1 MIQFSISSKKQQ
13 ENETEYEAVQRQR
26 SRCIWLT
33 GRKGVTELEAAEAIV
48 TEAKSVIQEELGGL
62 GIQWK
67 NDKEASVDEGQGQ
80 NENQDRS
87 SVLKTPLNRSNSGN
101 NSSINGIKTNSVNKR
116 RNSKDSRRSLTRRKT
131 ISPKLTESS
140 NTQDKTPNQSVVIPP
155 DIQVHTKQNS
165 SQNTQKRNEV
175 GNISPS
181 LQTNSNTSN
190 GVNSD
195 KNEEISNHRPCQILP
210 NSVVMETNQ
219 VNKHLNSV
227 KDDLHQA
234 VKKNEK
240 ELNSTND
247 VEDFSQISFTIEKTQ
262 TDLKNTNNKNDKILH
277 EGVTKKICHLNEA
290 KNNQTEQCTKN
301 IKSGNNL
308 LNENDDLFAGFTQEF
323 DVSCLA
329 IEKLHGQNS
338 RDSLE
343 KLPIGDFNKQSSN
356 QDVDK
361 ILCDTDAVSG
371 NDHEE
376 DNNMEGFHDE
386 FADSFCLDTQVA
398 MELSPHNNNSDI
410 PLENGCKEKHQKEVI
425 VKKKQVCE
433 VSPSL
438 YSEEVTDYKVVQPAI
453 YRNPEIN
460 RQNVC
465 KTNIKDN
472 ETSFNICL
480 DDVLEISP
488 VAEPPSCRIQ
498 SSTSQQNK
506 QPPSCRIQ
514 PSTSQQ
520 NKQLLTNHLQSAV
533 INKNEDLLNE
543 SVDLVAASNFERC
556 LYVNSEDIFN
566 DTGRL
571 PQNDS
576 YQDLHIPFQ
585 SGQERIFEDNE
596 KQQHVSVSQY
606 HNLHEDLAVAMEMGD
621 SFSAT
626 ILDNAN
632 KKTDLTNQ
640 KNPINELGD
649 SLTFS
654 MVEKVLDD
662 RASQH
667 LVDKCSDKTN
677 SSGNETNVKKIQK
690 TQNCEIDNKSN
701 ENSKKSVKGKKTK
714 NKLSPGTLAFLDSVQ
729 SFSVPEAKEQ
739 TDKDQHLEDLETKLR
754 HPTAN
759 STKNKEIPIS
769 TEQKSDINEP
779 NTSVDNDVLPPTP
792 PIHNTSC
799 SSPLL
804 TLKRATPNKLK
815 LTPRRDKAGNKSS
828 WSNLLDNINGTAKKL
843 KIDNINSDFERIK
856 HQISQLESDEDD
868 AMSSHDEEDQ
878 DYTERTF
885 DFDPD
890 NSSISGTQ
898 SSFTVIDVC
907 ADSRLFDTF
916 RKEWQTKTKY
926 AVSLACEKK
935 KLEVPPNGGIGGKFL
950 RGKDQGLLF
959 Q

>member
-1 MIQFSISSKKQQ
+1 M
-13 ENETEYEAVQRQR
+13 
-26 SRCIWLT
+26 
-33 GRKGVTELEAAEAIV
+33 
-48 TEAKSVIQEELGGL
+48 
-62 GIQWK
+62 
-67 NDKEASVDEGQGQ
+67 
-80 NENQDRS
+80 
-87 SVLKTPLNRSNSGN
+87 
-101 NSSINGIKTNSVNKR
+101 
-116 RNSKDSRRSLTRRKT
+116 TRRKT
-131 ISPKLTESS
+131 ISPKLTDSS

-155 DIQVHTKQNS
+155 DIQIHTTSSHNS
-165 SQNTQKRNEV
+165 IKRNKIKSV
-175 GNISPS
+175 SPS
-181 LQTNSNTSN
+181 LQTKSNTRI
-190 GVNSD
+190 GVNND
-195 KNEEISNHRPCQILP
+195 KNEEINNHRPCQILP

-219 VNKHLNSV
+219 VNKHLDSV
-227 KDDLHQA
+227 KDDLLQA
-234 VKKNEK
+234 VRKDEGRN
-240 ELNSTND
+240 LSSTND
-247 VEDFSQISFTIEKTQ
+247 LENFSQISFTIEKPQ
-262 TDLKNTNNKNDKILH
+262 TGLKNTNNKNDENLH
-277 EGVTKKICHLNEA
+277 EEVTIKYCHLNEA
-290 KNNQTEQCTKN
+290 KKIQTEQYTKN
-301 IKSGNNL
+301 IKSVNNL

-323 DVSCLA
+323 DVSCLT

-338 RDSLE
+338 GDSLE
-343 KLPIGDFNKQSSN
+343 KLPIGDFNKRSSN
-356 QDVDK
+356 QDVNK
-361 ILCDTDAVSG
+361 ILCDTDSVSG
-371 NDHEE
+371 KDHEE

-398 MELSPHNNNSDI
+398 MQLLHHSNNSDI
-410 PLENGCKEKHQKEVI
+410 PLENGCKEKYKKEVI
-425 VKKKQVCE
+425 EKKKQVCE

-460 RQNVC
+460 CQNVC
-465 KTNIKDN
+465 KKNIEDS

-480 DDVLEISP
+480 DDVMETSP

-498 SSTSQQNK
+498 SSISQQNK

-514 PSTSQQ
+514 SSSFQQ
-520 NKQLLTNHLQSAV
+520 NKQLLTNHSQSAA

-566 DTGRL
+566 DTVRL

-585 SGQERIFEDNE
+585 SGQERIFEENE
-596 KQQHVSVSQY
+596 KQMPVSVSQY

-621 SFSAT
+621 SFSST

-632 KKTDLTNQ
+632 KRTDSTIQ
-640 KNPINELGD
+640 KNPINELSD

-690 TQNCEIDNKSN
+690 TQNCEIENKSN
-701 ENSKKSVKGKKTK
+701 ENSKNSVKGKKRK

-729 SFSVPEAKEQ
+729 SFSMPEAKEQ
-739 TDKDQHLEDLETKLR
+739 TYKDRHMEDLETKLR
-754 HPTAN
+754 HPKAN
-759 STKNKEIPIS
+759 STKNKKIPIS
-769 TEQKSDINEP
+769 TRQKSPVNEP
-779 NTSVDNDVLPPTP
+779 NTSVENDVLPPTP
-792 PIHNTSC
+792 PIQNTSC

-815 LTPRRDKAGNKSS
+815 LTPRRDKAGNKSTK
-828 WSNLLDNINGTAKKL
+828 SNLLDNINRTAKKL
-843 KIDNINSDFERIK
+843 EIDNLISDFERIK
-856 HQISQLESDEDD
+856 DQISQLESDEDD

-890 NSSISGTQ
+890 NSSIAGTQ

-935 KLEVPPNGGIGGKFL
+935 KLELPPNGGIGGKFL
-950 RGKDQGLLF
+950 RGKDQG
-959 Q
+959 